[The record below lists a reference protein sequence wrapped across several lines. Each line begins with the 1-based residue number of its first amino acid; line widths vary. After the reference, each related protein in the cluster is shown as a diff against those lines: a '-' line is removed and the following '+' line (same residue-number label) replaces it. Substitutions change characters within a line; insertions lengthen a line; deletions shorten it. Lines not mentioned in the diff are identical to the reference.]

1 MCVCVCVCMCVCA
14 CVCVCVCVQVSEWLR
29 VVGLD
34 ECVHFFRDAGVDG
47 SGLLQVNSTLSH
59 FLASPISLFHTRKIT
74 EPKYTASNPDMQECI
89 LT

>member
-1 MCVCVCVCMCVCA
+1 MCVCVCVCVRARAWCG
-14 CVCVCVCVQVSEWLR
+14 VCVQVSEWLR

-34 ECVHFFRDAGVDG
+34 ECVNFFRDAGVDG

-74 EPKYTASNPDMQECI
+74 EPKYTASNPDMRENAS
-89 LT
+89 

>member
-1 MCVCVCVCMCVCA
+1 VCVCA
-14 CVCVCVCVQVSEWLR
+14 CVCVCVRGVVCVQVSEWLR

-47 SGLLQVNSTLSH
+47 PGLLQVKSTLSLS
-59 FLASPISLFHTRKIT
+59 LAFPISLSLSRKIM
-74 EPKYTASNPDMQECI
+74 EPKYTASNHDMRECI